1 MKKLILIRG
10 PLGVGKST
18 VSKILSKKIQAEY
31 ISLDKVLE
39 DNDLAGKDGIPLENF
54 LKANEIIKDLGTKS
68 SKTVVLDGC
77 FYYQEQ
83 IDDLISKFDGDVAVF
98 TLVSG
103 IETCIQRDLKREN
116 VYGEDATRFVYAIT
130 AKINSGYQ
138 IDNSNLSAEK
148 TAEKIMEKL

>member
-1 MKKLILIRG
+1 MKKLIIIRG

-39 DNDLAGKDGIPLENF
+39 DNDLDSKGGIPLENF
-54 LKANEIIKDLGTKS
+54 LKANEIIRDLGAKS
-68 SKTVVLDGC
+68 TKTVVLDGC

-83 IDDLISKFDGDVAVF
+83 IDDLMAKFDGDAAIF
-98 TLVSG
+98 TLMSG
-103 IETCIQRDLKREN
+103 VETCIQRDLKREK

-130 AKINSGYQ
+130 ARISSGYQ

-148 TAEKIMEKL
+148 TVEKIMEKL